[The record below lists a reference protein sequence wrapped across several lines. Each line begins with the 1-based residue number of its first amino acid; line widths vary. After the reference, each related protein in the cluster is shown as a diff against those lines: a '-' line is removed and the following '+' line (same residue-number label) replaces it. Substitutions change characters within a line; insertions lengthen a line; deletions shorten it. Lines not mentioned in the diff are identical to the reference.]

1 MWAFSKKNLTHLFF
15 VHQKK
20 HHHQKMLL
28 LIFYCNLSRKYERGK
43 ERGNQGYIVLFNSC
57 LSLLKALQQL
67 WGILFG
73 ETQPMVGSC
82 VSHENTMLDSTD
94 CYPLF
99 LWNTIRIR
107 QESHEKI
114 HGLFVKISK
123 ERRWPGFELG
133 PLDSSSL
140 NRALYHWAT
149 KALDMKA

>member
-1 MWAFSKKNLTHLFF
+1 MCF
-15 VHQKK
+15 
-20 HHHQKMLL
+20 
-28 LIFYCNLSRKYERGK
+28 LSRKKIKKSMCRQNRFEFQSDFFEMPVCGPEFCTDLPVWDR
-43 ERGNQGYIVLFNSC
+43 
-57 LSLLKALQQL
+57 QL
-67 WGILFG
+67 WKLYVLS
-73 ETQPMVGSC
+73 TQPMVGSC

-149 KALDMKA
+149 KALDMIA